1 MVTTFEQSG
10 KEILNFLSQL
20 KCKLYQVISK
30 PDNLF
35 FFNIQLHCMRNRN
48 FLFYVLT
55 ILPENK
61 NLLKGNFMDME
72 VFRFKIHRPFPL

>member
-35 FFNIQLHCMRNRN
+35 FLIYSFI
-48 FLFYVLT
+48 V
-55 ILPENK
+55 
-61 NLLKGNFMDME
+61 
-72 VFRFKIHRPFPL
+72 